1 MPSKSPS
8 PAWRSAQGIEYAPP
22 FHGKDAF
29 HRVPICL
36 KNGTVERV
44 PAGAG
49 ISLCHDLPTCPGC
62 RKFSL
67 SPSEGER
74 AKGEGS
80 VCSSQFIFP
89 IGERAKGEGTV
100 CSSQFIFPIRAEISA
115 WASPVQNILG
125 RAEYR
130 HAARIYGQARPLP
143 GFGNHFRRAQ
153 IRLTPSATRAISQQK
168 TKQQKKVSN
177 V

>member
-8 PAWRSAQGIEYAPP
+8 PEWRSAQGIEYAPP

-80 VCSSQFIFP
+80 VCSSQFIF
-89 IGERAKGEGTV
+89 
-100 CSSQFIFPIRAEISA
+100 SIRAEISA